1 LLGDMEDMRIKFAAK
16 QLNNSNDTKSLN
28 EPIGINDTQN
38 QNDVA
43 EILVLSGENVTA
55 E

>member
-1 LLGDMEDMRIKFAAK
+1 M
-16 QLNNSNDTKSLN
+16 LN

-38 QNDVA
+38 QNDVKD
-43 EILVLSGENVTA
+43 ILVLSGGNVTA